1 MGSQLAAVFV
11 PFAQVSADFIK
22 HSSHLLELVAQLIHF
37 IVTMTIV
44 VIIVIMVPVLSL
56 VMFMDASF
64 NFLCQVMEP
73 GGMQVLDCCHGMV
86 NAFVRMFPA
95 IVMFAFMFMW
105 QVSISALQ
113 TPAPVRFACVV
124 QTTFIHGSV

>member
-37 IVTMTIV
+37 IVTMAV
-44 VIIVIMVPVLSL
+44 MVIMVPVLSL
-56 VMFMDASF
+56 MIFMDASF

-95 IVMFAFMFMW
+95 MVMLAFMFMLMSLNLVP
-105 QVSISALQ
+105 QIPLCTVCFFVPSF
-113 TPAPVRFACVV
+113 FA
-124 QTTFIHGSV
+124 

>member
-11 PFAQVSADFIK
+11 PFTQVSADFIQ

-37 IVTMTIV
+37 IVTMTI
-44 VIIVIMVPVLSL
+44 IVIMVPVLSL
-56 VMFMDASF
+56 MMFMDAPF

-73 GGMQVLDCCHGMV
+73 GGMQMLDCCHGIV

-95 IVMFAFMFMW
+95 IVMFAFMLMSLNLVPQIPLCTVCFF
-105 QVSISALQ
+105 VPSF
-113 TPAPVRFACVV
+113 FA
-124 QTTFIHGSV
+124 

>member
-37 IVTMTIV
+37 IVTMAV
-44 VIIVIMVPVLSL
+44 MVIMVPVLSL
-56 VMFMDASF
+56 MIFMDASF

-95 IVMFAFMFMW
+95 IVMFAFMFMLMSLNLVP
-105 QVSISALQ
+105 QIPLCTVCFFVPSF
-113 TPAPVRFACVV
+113 FA
-124 QTTFIHGSV
+124 

>member
-1 MGSQLAAVFV
+1 MLGGRCRRQKVVFV

-37 IVTMTIV
+37 IVTMAV
-44 VIIVIMVPVLSL
+44 MVIMVPVLSL
-56 VMFMDASF
+56 MIFMDASF

-95 IVMFAFMFMW
+95 IVMFAFMFMLMSLNLVP
-105 QVSISALQ
+105 QIPLCTVCFFVPSF
-113 TPAPVRFACVV
+113 FA
-124 QTTFIHGSV
+124 

>member
-11 PFAQVSADFIK
+11 PLAQVSADFIQ
-22 HSSHLLELVAQLIHF
+22 HSSHLLELMAQLIHF
-37 IVTMTIV
+37 IVTMTII
-44 VIIVIMVPVLSL
+44 VIIVPVLSL
-56 VMFMDASF
+56 MMFMDASF

-95 IVMFAFMFMW
+95 IVMFAFMFMLMSLNLVP
-105 QVSISALQ
+105 QIPLCTVCFFVPSF
-113 TPAPVRFACVV
+113 FA
-124 QTTFIHGSV
+124 

>member
-11 PFAQVSADFIK
+11 PFAQVSANFIQ
-22 HSSHLLELVAQLIHF
+22 HSSHLLDLVAQLIHF
-37 IVTMTIV
+37 IVTMAIMA
-44 VIIVIMVPVLSL
+44 IMVIMVTLVPVLSL

-95 IVMFAFMFMW
+95 MVMFAFMFMLMSLNLVP
-105 QVSISALQ
+105 QIPLCTVCFFVPSF
-113 TPAPVRFACVV
+113 FA
-124 QTTFIHGSV
+124 